1 MGVYPPFLNHYIMK
15 KTSNF
20 KMPKSLKIMLTGMDK
35 EKRQHY
41 KDKSIAALLE
51 PKIEFK
57 KKRKEE
63 TKDE

>member
-1 MGVYPPFLNHYIMK
+1 MGASPPFLNYYIMK

-20 KMPKSLKIMLTGMDK
+20 KMPKSLKVMLANMDK
-35 EKRQHY
+35 PQRQYY

-51 PKIEFK
+51 PVIEFK
-57 KKRKEE
+57 RKRKEE